1 MFEPRQK
8 HPWVSRWSSFDQQR
22 RGVDEPSAEAVI
34 DWHPR
39 HLPELVHRLYKV
51 TSVQLS
57 DLRCALYG
65 HGNYTLTDRA
75 VYDVFR
81 GVSPY
86 FAVFRVFTRTN
97 LVGSLR
103 RLDFR
108 RKKCSNGTY

>member
-1 MFEPRQK
+1 VFEPRQK
-8 HPWVSRWSSFDQQR
+8 HPWVSRRWTNN
-22 RGVDEPSAEAVI
+22 AVESMNHLLKLSI

-57 DLRCALYG
+57 DLRRALYG
-65 HGNYTLTDRA
+65 HGNYTLTERA

-86 FAVFRVFTRTN
+86 FAVFRVFTGTN